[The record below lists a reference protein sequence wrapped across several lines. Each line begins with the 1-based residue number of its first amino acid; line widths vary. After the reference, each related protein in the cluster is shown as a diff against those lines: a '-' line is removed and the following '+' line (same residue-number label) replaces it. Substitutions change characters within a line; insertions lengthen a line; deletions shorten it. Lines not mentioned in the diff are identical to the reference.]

1 MEELLKVE
9 HLSKVFSS
17 TKRGNFLAVDD
28 VTFSVHK
35 GEKVAVIGE
44 SGSGKTTMAKM
55 VTRLLDVTS
64 GKITLLGTDIT
75 AATGKKLR
83 QAYRD
88 MQMVF
93 QLPVESFDPR
103 WTLGDGI
110 TESLRNQGY
119 SKQAAAVEC
128 KHLLALCGL
137 AAEFADRYPHEVS
150 GGQCQRAAIARALA
164 IQPKLLILDES
175 TSALDVTVQAEILSL
190 LNTLQKELKMSY
202 LFICHDIALVQ
213 DFCDR
218 VLVMHHGKI
227 VETGTTAEVIQH
239 PKQLYTKK
247 LIDSVLCQREVVY
260 DEMEETGRADA
271 QRHAMRRGLCR
282 LRQ

>member
-1 MEELLKVE
+1 MKELLKVE
-9 HLSKVFSS
+9 HLSKIFNSA
-17 TKRGNFLAVDD
+17 KRGNFLAVDD
-28 VTFSVHK
+28 ITFSVHE

-55 VTRLLDVTS
+55 VTRLLDVSS
-64 GKITLLGTDIT
+64 GKIILQGEDIT
-75 AATGKKLR
+75 QATGKKLR
-83 QAYRD
+83 QAYQE

-110 TESLRNQGY
+110 TESLRNHGY
-119 SKQAAAVEC
+119 SKKAAAGEC
-128 KHLLALCGL
+128 KHLLELCGL
-137 AAEFADRYPHEVS
+137 NAEFANRYPHEVS

-164 IQPKLLILDES
+164 IQPRLLILDEA
-175 TSALDVTVQAEILSL
+175 TSALDVTVQADILAL
-190 LNTLQKELKMSY
+190 LNTLHKELNMSY

-218 VLVMHHGKI
+218 VIVMHHGKI
-227 VETGTTAEVIQH
+227 VETGTTTEVILH
-239 PKQLYTKK
+239 PKQPYTKK
-247 LIDSVLCQREVVY
+247 LIDSVLYRKEFLN
-260 DEMEETGRADA
+260 DEMEKTSSIDA
-271 QRHAMRRGLCR
+271 QCHAMRRDVCR